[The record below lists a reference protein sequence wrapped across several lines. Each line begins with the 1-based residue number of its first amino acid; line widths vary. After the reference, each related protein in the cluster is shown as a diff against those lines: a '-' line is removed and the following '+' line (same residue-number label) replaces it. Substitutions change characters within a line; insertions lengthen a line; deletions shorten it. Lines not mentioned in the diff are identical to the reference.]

1 MHRASFVK
9 SLHLVEHQFPLAHEM
24 EVSQAH
30 RAHFAWEAGSI
41 VGDMTRRPKLQV
53 TWSFSPSFSEA
64 SGNFSQEVVY
74 INFPVVSVS
83 KLGSMSLSCIL
94 NN

>member
-1 MHRASFVK
+1 MHCASFVK
-9 SLHLVEHQFPLAHEM
+9 SLHLFEQQFPLAREM

-41 VGDMTRRPKLQV
+41 VGRSRRSPEVSLQD
-53 TWSFSPSFSEA
+53 FFEA
-64 SGNFSQEVVY
+64 SGNFSQEVVH